1 MKNSN
6 DDMKKLNTAI
16 YIRLSREDGDGEESD
31 SVVNQRTI
39 LRNYVETN
47 NELTFCE
54 EYVDDGYSGTNFN
67 RPDFQRMINDIEAG
81 KIQCVVVKDLSRFAR
96 DYIMAGLYIER
107 IFPQKNVRF
116 IAIGNNYDSVRAE
129 KDGTDMLLP
138 FLNVFNEFHA
148 RDTSKKVQRVMH
160 EMQREGKCV
169 AAFVPYGYQKDPLDK
184 HHLVIDESAAI
195 IVRRIFD
202 MYLSGMGMQSI
213 AKKLNLEGVLCPT
226 MYKQVEG
233 SNFVN
238 SNLIDKKSMWVQC
251 SVKRILEN
259 EIYTGTLVQGKS
271 IRGINRKPKKVPKD
285 KWIRVPDAHEAIIS
299 REQYEK
305 AQFLI
310 ERNAR
315 SMPLDEP
322 QSLFAGVL
330 QCDTCGHSL
339 AKTEWNG
346 NVTYKCG
353 TYRRKGK
360 TFCTPHAI
368 RLSVLCEIVLG
379 DLNCLIGQI
388 QDLKQMIEQG
398 THSDIKQFIDLKVK
412 LQKELSNWERKKE
425 ESYDDYK
432 DGLISRE
439 SFVSYSEKCDL
450 QMKHL
455 RSQIA
460 TFDEEEQKGDNFV
473 KNEWVQKLLQT
484 GKLEELDRETVL
496 DMIDKIVVYE
506 NNEIEIV
513 YKFSDELD
521 YLFETMVEVS

>member
-1 MKNSN
+1 
-6 DDMKKLNTAI
+6 
-16 YIRLSREDGDGEESD
+16 
-31 SVVNQRTI
+31 
-39 LRNYVETN
+39 
-47 NELTFCE
+47 
-54 EYVDDGYSGTNFN
+54 
-67 RPDFQRMINDIEAG
+67 
-81 KIQCVVVKDLSRFAR
+81 
-96 DYIMAGLYIER
+96 MAGLYIER

-169 AAFVPYGYQKDPLDK
+169 AAFVPYGYKKDPHDK
-184 HHLVIDESAAI
+184 HHLIVDETAAI

-202 MYLSGMGMQSI
+202 MYLSGLGMQSI
-213 AKKLNLEGVLCPT
+213 AKKLNLEGVPCPT
-226 MYKQVEG
+226 MYKQMEG

-271 IRGINRKPKKVPKD
+271 IRGINRKPKKVPKEQ
-285 KWIRVPDAHEAIIS
+285 WIRVPNAHEAIIS

-330 QCDTCGHSL
+330 QCAVCGHSL

-346 NVTYKCG
+346 KVTYKCS

-368 RLSVLCEIVLG
+368 RMSALCEIVLQ
-379 DLNCLIGQI
+379 DLNCLIGQV
-388 QDLKQMIEQG
+388 QDIEQMIEQG
-398 THSDIKQFIDLKVK
+398 SSVKK
-412 LQKELSNWERKKE
+412 LQYVDVKAKLEKDLANWKRKKE

-432 DGLISRE
+432 DGLISKE
-439 SFVSYSEKCDL
+439 AFVSYGEKCDS
-450 QMKHL
+450 QIKHL
-455 RSQIA
+455 QLQIA
-460 TFDEEEQKGDNFV
+460 AINAEEEKGNAFIR
-473 KNEWVQKLLQT
+473 NEWAQKLLQT

-496 DMIDKIVVYE
+496 DMIDKIVVSE

-513 YKFSDELD
+513 YKFSDEFN

>member
-1 MKNSN
+1 MKNSS
-6 DDMKKLNTAI
+6 DDMKKLNTGI

-31 SVVNQRTI
+31 SVINQRTI
-39 LRNYVETN
+39 LRGFVERN
-47 NELTFCE
+47 DELKLCA

-67 RPDFQRMINDIEAG
+67 RPDFQRMMSEIEAG

-148 RDTSKKVQRVMH
+148 RDTSKKVQKVMH

-169 AAFVPYGYQKDPLDK
+169 AAFVPYGYKKDLHDK
-184 HHLVIDESAAI
+184 HHLVVDESAAI

-226 MYKQVEG
+226 LYKEMEG

-238 SNLIDKKSMWVQC
+238 SNLINKKSLWVQC
-251 SVKRILEN
+251 SVRHILDN
-259 EIYTGTLVQGKS
+259 EVYTGTLVQGKS

-285 KWIRVPDAHEAIIS
+285 QWIRVPNAHEAIIS

-330 QCDTCGHSL
+330 QCETCGHAL

-346 NVTYKCG
+346 MVTYKCG

-368 RLSVLCEIVLG
+368 RFQVLSEIVLQ
-379 DLNCLIGQI
+379 DLNCIIQQV
-388 QDLKQMIEQG
+388 QDLKQMTMQG
-398 THSDIKQFIDLKVK
+398 NSSETKQFTDTKGKLLKDLA
-412 LQKELSNWERKKE
+412 NWKRKKE

-432 DGLISRE
+432 DGLIQRE
-439 SFVSYSEKCDL
+439 TFISYGEKCDL
-450 QMKHL
+450 QIKHL
-455 RSQIA
+455 EAQMAAIDA
-460 TFDEEEQKGDNFV
+460 EDEKGDCFV

-484 GKLEELDRETVL
+484 GKLDELDRKIVL
-496 DMIDKIVVYE
+496 DMIDKIIVCE
-506 NNEIEIV
+506 NQEIEIV